1 QTATAEIPRAISSS
15 PMDLGGVFAPIA
27 ASAARLCDPMMGQS
41 IGWTAAFSPLSH
53 HGPIPAPS
61 TFPLR
66 PGFFVG
72 RDVLD
77 QRTIHV
83 ADVLTAADEYP
94 ERSDPARGLGFRT
107 ILAVGE
113 GGRRQR
119 PPMAVSA
126 SGMNPR
132 DSGAKIT
139 DPSRSSGPVSC
150 SVR

>member
-1 QTATAEIPRAISSS
+1 MAPETSTIGGEQSVEQLRRQLAEARELQTATAEIPRAISSS

-27 ASAARLCDPMMGQS
+27 ASAARLCDPMMRQS

-83 ADVLTAADEYP
+83 A
-94 ERSDPARGLGFRT
+94 
-107 ILAVGE
+107 
-113 GGRRQR
+113 
-119 PPMAVSA
+119 
-126 SGMNPR
+126 
-132 DSGAKIT
+132 
-139 DPSRSSGPVSC
+139 
-150 SVR
+150 